1 MISQGAS
8 IPVRF
13 IAPDG
18 QAEREL
24 PVFAD
29 RAALISFYRAMLLT
43 RIFDEKAVALQ
54 RTGRL
59 GTFASSLGQEA
70 VSVGLASA
78 MRKEDVLLPSFREQ
92 GAMLWR
98 GVSPVE
104 LFLYWGGDE
113 RGSDFAGPREDFPIC
128 IPVASHAPHAA
139 GVALAMKL
147 RGEKRAAVAVMGD
160 GATSKGDFYEAIN
173 ISGVWRLPA
182 VFVISNNQWAISVP
196 VGRQT
201 AAATLA
207 VKAMA
212 AGIQSARVD
221 GNDVIAVHDAVG
233 EAIDRAISDQGP
245 TLVECVT
252 YRLGDHTTVDDSSRY
267 RSDQEV
273 SENWPSEPVARLR
286 QYLTAHEGWTK
297 SDEEN
302 LIAEC
307 HNLVGEAADRYAAID
322 PLEPKDMFEM
332 TFASLPRDL
341 EEQRNQL
348 S

>member
-98 GVSPVE
+98 GVSLVE

-286 QYLTAHEGWTK
+286 QYLTVHEGWAK